1 LKNKKMKNSNKLFVI
16 STIYVPIMMIALFYP
31 QINEFY
37 TYSVPLNN
45 VVVWDSDSVSDLEE
59 FKKIQ
64 ESKEPT
70 CFTTPSMNYFCYEK
84 PRFSDN
90 SKEGISIVRS
100 NTTGTI
106 GELHAEPTDRGF
118 SYFTMKNM
126 TQVDGDNAMITFG
139 DRDGYVKNR
148 ISTQASFEFST
159 VVKKFETFVSDCN
172 NEENKR
178 VTIIQYLGVSTIND
192 KDYFITWH
200 TGGDLENPIK
210 CDYPQIIK
218 HSFGHDFGI

>member
-1 LKNKKMKNSNKLFVI
+1 MKTSNKLFVI
-16 STIYVPIMMIALFYP
+16 STIYVPIMMILLFYP
-31 QINEFY
+31 QIIDFY

-45 VVVWDSDSVSDLEE
+45 VVVWDSDDIPDLDE
-59 FKKIQ
+59 FTMIHEKKD
-64 ESKEPT
+64 ST

-90 SKEGISIVRS
+90 TPEGISIVRS
-100 NTTGTI
+100 NTTGTF

-118 SYFTMKNM
+118 SYFTMRNM
-126 TQVDGDNAMITFG
+126 TQITGDTAMITFA

-148 ISTQASFEFST
+148 ISEKVATFEFSA
-159 VVKKFETFVSDCN
+159 VVEKFDTFVSDCN
-172 NEENKR
+172 NEKNTR
-178 VTIIQYLGVSTIND
+178 VTIIQYLGVSTIDD

-200 TGGDLENPIK
+200 TGGELENPIR

>member
-1 LKNKKMKNSNKLFVI
+1 MKTSNKLFVI
-16 STIYVPIMMIALFYP
+16 STIYVPLMLVLLFYP
-31 QINEFY
+31 QINDFY

-45 VVVWDSDSVSDLEE
+45 VVVWDSDVVPDLDE
-59 FKKIQ
+59 FAKIHEKKD
-64 ESKEPT
+64 ST
-70 CFTTPSMNYFCYEK
+70 CFTTPAGNHFCYEK
-84 PRFSDN
+84 PRFSD
-90 SKEGISIVRS
+90 SSPQGISIVRS
-100 NTTGTI
+100 NTTGTF

-126 TQVDGDNAMITFG
+126 TQINGDTAMITFG

-148 ISTQASFEFST
+148 ISKMAIFEFSKT
-159 VVKKFETFVSDCN
+159 VEKFDTFVSDCN
-172 NEENKR
+172 NDENTR
-178 VTIIQYLGVSTIND
+178 VTIIQYLGVSTIDD

-200 TGGDLENPIK
+200 TGGDLENPIN

>member
-1 LKNKKMKNSNKLFVI
+1 MKDVNKLFVI
-16 STIYVPIMMIALFYP
+16 CTIYVPIMMILIFYP
-31 QINEFY
+31 QIQDFY

-45 VVVWDSDSVSDLEE
+45 VVVWDSDVIPDLNE
-59 FKKIQ
+59 FTRIHEKKD
-64 ESKEPT
+64 ST

-90 SKEGISIVRS
+90 TPEGISTVRS
-100 NTTGTI
+100 NTTGTF

-118 SYFTMKNM
+118 SYFTMRNM
-126 TQVDGDNAMITFG
+126 TQITGDTAMITFA

-148 ISTQASFEFST
+148 ISTKVAIFEFSA
-159 VVKKFETFVSDCN
+159 VVEKFDTFVSDCN
-172 NEENKR
+172 NEGNTR
-178 VTIIQYLGVSTIND
+178 VTIIQYLGISTIDD

-218 HSFGHDFGI
+218 HNFGHDFGI

>member
-1 LKNKKMKNSNKLFVI
+1 ML
-16 STIYVPIMMIALFYP
+16 IMMFYP
-31 QINEFY
+31 QINDFY

-45 VVVWDSDSVSDLEE
+45 VVVWDSDVVPDLDE
-59 FKKIQ
+59 FKKIHDTI
-64 ESKEPT
+64 EST

-84 PRFSDN
+84 PRISDG
-90 SKEGISIVRS
+90 SLEGISVVRS
-100 NTTGTI
+100 NTTGTF

-126 TQVDGDNAMITFG
+126 TQIDGDTAMITFA
-139 DRDGYVKNR
+139 DRNGYVKNR
-148 ISTQASFEFST
+148 ISKVANFEFST
-159 VVKKFETFVSDCN
+159 VVEKFDTFVSDCN
-172 NEENKR
+172 NEKNTR
-178 VTIIQYLGVSTIND
+178 VTIIQYLGVSTIDD

-200 TGGDLENPIK
+200 TGGELENPIR